1 MQRSGM
7 QIRFRGDASKRR
19 GQALNLGGLTFDASE
34 QHTQNKRNRGGR
46 GGELQKKKRNNI
58 SITQWLSSFRFHKS
72 DCKHGNDFKIPCL
85 GLQI

>member
-46 GGELQKKKRNNI
+46 GGELQKKK
-58 SITQWLSSFRFHKS
+58 K
-72 DCKHGNDFKIPCL
+72 K
-85 GLQI
+85 